1 MTTILQYKGYYGSVN
16 FSAEDKYFWGKII
29 FQEPIDSY
37 LQAVLKLFGLKDF
50 KSPLTKDEAKRI
62 LKKGADVSNFGDPV
76 EWQKKDREERKLELK
91 KEPQNVLQYNK
102 MCAEFLGAIYSE
114 HAEAWGFGNAKN
126 IGSKMFH
133 GVMYHN
139 VIEAQRFE
147 KELKFHSDWNWI
159 MEVVE
164 AIEKL
169 GYDVVIAK
177 TSCSIKMNKQL
188 VKAALMLETK
198 KEAVVEAINK
208 FLIWYNKNI

>member
-1 MTTILQYKGYYGSVN
+1 MNHNAMTEIL
-16 FSAEDKYFWGKII
+16 
-29 FQEPIDSY
+29 
-37 LQAVLKLFGLKDF
+37 
-50 KSPLTKDEAKRI
+50 KRI
-62 LKKGADVSNFGDPV
+62 
-76 EWQKKDREERKLELK
+76 EELK
-91 KEPQNVLQYNK
+91 ESQILQYNK

-164 AIEKL
+164 AIKNIQNPREHSDSTCSTLKREIQAHL
-169 GYDVVIAK
+169 GRA
-177 TSCSIKMNKQL
+177 N
-188 VKAALMLETK
+188 
-198 KEAVVEAINK
+198 KEAVVKAINQ
-208 FLIWYNKNI
+208 FLIWYNKNK